1 MRYSLIFRRIARVF
15 AATGFLWL
23 MLSMVWATFYGTT
36 ETLGESGETA
46 VGLAVLMV
54 SLVLYLI
61 GQGFFLQKNGFWYAM
76 TALHAGLLLMMAG
89 LVGNALFGEKGFVYI
104 REGDTA
110 SFYVDKAQ
118 EEHPLPFA
126 VGLTSFRTEVYSGTL
141 RPRDFTSNVFFKQGD
156 VTQAARI
163 SVNDSAAFGD
173 YRFYQQSYGAEMSD
187 ISRLLLRVTRQ
198 DGTQTT
204 EVLSLGVTSEIQGCG
219 RLLLTDFVPTGEMQ
233 EGRLMVRSDDVMS
246 APAYRFR
253 SDFSG
258 NVAAYW
264 VLSGNEATEM
274 IGVCRV
280 HPEDFLGVRYTVLSV
295 VRAPLDWLIFL
306 GAALA
311 TVGAAA
317 GFSRGRK

>member
-1 MRYSLIFRRIARVF
+1 
-15 AATGFLWL
+15 
-23 MLSMVWATFYGTT
+23 
-36 ETLGESGETA
+36 
-46 VGLAVLMV
+46 
-54 SLVLYLI
+54 
-61 GQGFFLQKNGFWYAM
+61 M

-89 LVGNALFGEKGFVYI
+89 FVGNALFGEKGFVYV

-126 VGLTSFRTEVYSGTL
+126 FGLTSFRAEVYPGTL
-141 RPRDFTSNVFFKQGD
+141 RPRNFTSDVVFKKGD
-156 VTQAARI
+156 VTQTARI
-163 SVNDSAAFGD
+163 SVNDSAFFGD

-198 DGTQTT
+198 DGSQTT
-204 EVLSLGVTSEIQGCG
+204 EILSPGVTSDIKGCG

-233 EGRLMVRSDDVMS
+233 EGRLMVRSDDVMA

-253 SDFSG
+253 SDFAG
-258 NVAAYW
+258 EAAAHW
-264 VLSGNEATEM
+264 VLSGNEATET
-274 IGVCRV
+274 IGACRV

-295 VRAPLDWLIFL
+295 VRAPWDWLIFL

-311 TVGAAA
+311 AVGAVA
-317 GFSRGRK
+317 GLSRGRK